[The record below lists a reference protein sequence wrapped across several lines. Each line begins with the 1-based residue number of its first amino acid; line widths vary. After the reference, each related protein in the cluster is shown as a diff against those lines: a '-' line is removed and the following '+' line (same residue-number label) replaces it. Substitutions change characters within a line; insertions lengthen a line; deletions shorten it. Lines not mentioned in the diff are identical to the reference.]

1 MSTDTQQTAACCA
14 QFYEQDWVQTILG
27 DSFHPGGVDLTG
39 RLIDSLKIDSDESVL
54 DVACGIG
61 TTSLMVGQRHT
72 ASVTGIDFSDVN
84 VQRANEAASASAP
97 NTSVQF
103 KTGDATNLPV
113 DDASV
118 DHLICEC
125 AVSTFADQAAAI
137 KEFYRVLKPGG
148 QVAISDMVL
157 NGQLPEK
164 LQTLLAPWTCLA
176 SAKSAAGYQQLFLD
190 HGFVVTSYDDES
202 KALLDMVFDFKKK
215 LLVAGLGKTL
225 ATADGVP
232 DVLAALDIGEL
243 KTLLDESKELV
254 SAGVVQYCRFTFA
267 KDRPKARK
275 PSQASEKAP
284 QLNTINAPNS
294 TAEDCGPGCNC

>member
-1 MSTDTQQTAACCA
+1 MSTDSQQTAACCA

-27 DSFHPGGVDLTG
+27 DSFHPGGTELTG
-39 RLIDSLKIDSDESVL
+39 RLIDSLQIDTDESVL

-61 TTSLMVGQRHT
+61 TTSLMVGQRHN
-72 ASVTGIDFSDVN
+72 ASVTGIDFSEVN
-84 VQRANEAASASAP
+84 VQRANEAAS
-97 NTSVQF
+97 TSKPSTTVKF

-113 DDASV
+113 DDAAV

-125 AVSTFADQAAAI
+125 AVSTFADQNAAI

-176 SAKSAAGYQQLFLD
+176 SAKSAAGYQRLFLD
-190 HGFVVTSYDDES
+190 HGFVVTSFDDES
-202 KALLDMVFDFKKK
+202 EALSDMVFDFKRK

-243 KTLLDESKELV
+243 KALLDEAKELV
-254 SAGVVQYCRFTFA
+254 NKGVVQYCRFTFA

-275 PSQASEKAP
+275 PSKASEKTP
-284 QLNTINAPNS
+284 QLNTINVSS
-294 TAEDCGPGCNC
+294 TDAEDCGPGCNC

>member
-1 MSTDTQQTAACCA
+1 MSTDSQQTAACCA

-27 DSFHPGGVDLTG
+27 DSFHPGGTDLTG
-39 RLIDSLKIDSDESVL
+39 RLIESLQIDSDESVL

-61 TTSLMVGQRHT
+61 TTSLMVGQRHN
-72 ASVTGIDFSDVN
+72 ASVTGIDFSEVN
-84 VQRANEAASASAP
+84 VQRANEAAASATDTP
-97 NTSVQF
+97 VKF

-113 DDASV
+113 DDSSV

-125 AVSTFADQAAAI
+125 AVSTFADQTAAI

-176 SAKSAAGYQQLFLD
+176 SAKSAAGYQRLFLD

-202 KALLDMVFDFKKK
+202 QALSEMVFDFKKK

-232 DVLAALDIGEL
+232 DVLAKLDIGEL
-243 KTLLDESKELV
+243 KTLLEEAKELV
-254 SAGVVQYCRFTFA
+254 SNGVVQYCRFTFA
-267 KDRPKARK
+267 KDRPMMRKASK
-275 PSQASEKAP
+275 VGASS
-284 QLNTINAPNS
+284 QLNKINATGS
-294 TAEDCGPGCNC
+294 DAGDCGPGCNC